1 MASIENGMLVFLVCL
16 FTVIVIVFA
25 VLGYGAINDGQ
36 RLLFTGISVFFLV
49 AVAILGLVLAVLW
62 SEESAEQAN
71 ANNPIPLV
79 KISPIPPKAPEVA
92 SPAILPMM
100 ASRGMSFH
108 LEGGQSS
115 PIFRVPVGQK
125 AHVSVYGGAVAV
137 YSGGTLKLSCDT
149 RSFSITGTGEGGTQL
164 VACGSNVDVLI
175 DDVSG

>member
-1 MASIENGMLVFLVCL
+1 MLIFLISL
-16 FTVIVIVFA
+16 FA
-25 VLGYGAINDGQ
+25 VMCIAFALFAYGAINDGQ
-36 RLLFTGISVFFLV
+36 REIFQAVSLFMLV
-49 AVAILGLVLAVLW
+49 WVVILGARLVI
-62 SEESAEQAN
+62 SNSNEPGEETSDA
-71 ANNPIPLV
+71 PKIPVV
-79 KISPIPPKAPEVA
+79 KMSPSPPKAPEVA
-92 SPAILPMM
+92 SPAILPKM
-100 ASRGMSFH
+100 AFKGMSFH

-164 VACGSNVDVLI
+164 VGCDSNVDVLI